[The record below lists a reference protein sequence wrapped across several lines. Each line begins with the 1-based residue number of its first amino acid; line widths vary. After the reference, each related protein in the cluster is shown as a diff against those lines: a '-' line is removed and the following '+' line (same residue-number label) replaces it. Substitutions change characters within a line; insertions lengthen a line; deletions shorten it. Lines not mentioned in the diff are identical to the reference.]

1 MSNNEADLDLVSA
14 AVPYRCQ
21 TDPRI
26 TEAVVSV
33 VGKIEKAR
41 CSEMRLML
49 CTLQSEIPSYRRT
62 SLGSLGNL
70 TPGLQ
75 HGLDTSLRNYVN
87 VKFVGVFAFKLC
99 CQCRCQYG
107 KSNQNAELG
116 IGNRTNGVP
125 NSIISDQKRS
135 TARLG
140 FCVMNTKRLPRARS
154 LYNNHQDTFG
164 SPNTTPFSKASK

>member
-1 MSNNEADLDLVSA
+1 
-14 AVPYRCQ
+14 
-21 TDPRI
+21 
-26 TEAVVSV
+26 
-33 VGKIEKAR
+33 
-41 CSEMRLML
+41 ML
-49 CTLQSEIPSYRRT
+49 CTLESEIPSYRRT

-75 HGLDTSLRNYVN
+75 QRPDTSLRNYIN

-99 CQCRCQYG
+99 CQCRYQYG

-116 IGNRTNGVP
+116 IDNRTNGVP
-125 NSIISDQKRS
+125 NSIISDQKSS

-154 LYNNHQDTFG
+154 
-164 SPNTTPFSKASK
+164 PI